1 VRRHPFD
8 PIALVFGLVFATAAI
23 LVLAGGSLADDG
35 DFLLPAGL
43 FGLGIA
49 LLLQNAARNRSPRPA
64 APTPAP
70 TPSDH
75 DDPLYREALADL
87 DALDGTSV
95 VRSSSGIE
103 WTGPKSTPGTA
114 GGAGIAAEPPD
125 ETSPLS
131 DDPPDRPG
139 T

>member
-8 PIALVFGLVFATAAI
+8 PIALVFGLVFAAAAI

-49 LLLQNAARNRSPRPA
+49 LLLQNAARSRSPRPV
-64 APTPAP
+64 AP
-70 TPSDH
+70 TPSDS

-87 DALDGTSV
+87 DAIDGTAV

-103 WTGPKSTPGTA
+103 WTGPTSTPATA
-114 GGAGIAAEPPD
+114 GGAGVDAEPSD